1 MIRLIRWLIF
11 GEAHIHKWTTIEN
24 IDVYNSSSSTLPTAS
39 KYVCRCDTC
48 GKIKVYR
55 T

>member
-24 IDVYNSSSSTLPTAS
+24 IDVYRPGTTLPTAS